1 MLLFSR
7 QSGWIGTLFRNYVH
21 PASRRPRR
29 RQLAGVTRVVSHQSK
44 AAFAELLEQRTLL
57 TVPPGFVPGPAGNEV
72 ITVSTDSG
80 GNLLLC
86 DISSTGLADNL
97 TLTVVN
103 TDLQIVDPDNVLV
116 TLVGTQV
123 SDHEVRVPLAQITT
137 LRVIAELNQGDDQLD
152 AVGLGASLH
161 LVASGGSGKDT
172 LTGGSLGDT
181 LLGGSGSD
189 SLSGGSGADII
200 QAGSG
205 SDVVSGDAGNDL
217 IFGGAGNDSL
227 SGDTGND
234 TSFGGQGRDTIDGGS
249 GSDVLSGFVGRDMIN
264 GGDDDDRVHGGAG
277 RDNLE
282 GGDGADSVV
291 GGGGRDTL
299 AGGADDDTLEGS
311 AGNDSISGNAGSDR
325 AIFSSDASFTITDA
339 LVTGA
344 GSDNID
350 TLEVVQVAA
359 GDSSNNIDATAV
371 TQFALVVSAGGGNDT
386 VFGGAMDDTLSGGD
400 GNDFVNGRNGGDIV
414 NGNGGN
420 DTLQGGTGLDFV
432 DGGDGDDNVQG
443 SGSSGDTLRGGPG
456 NDILDGGAGTGD
468 IISEVGDVSFTL
480 TMTQLTG
487 LGTDTVQNVEGAML
501 AGGASDNAINV
512 SASAIP
518 TTLTGNGGNDTITG
532 GAASDLLIETGDVD
546 FLLTDAG
553 LTGLGTDLFSGID
566 QVQLQGGSG
575 NNVLDASAS
584 TRAVTLSGG
593 DGNDT
598 LIGGQLADILFG
610 ESGNDHLTGNGGA
623 DNLLGGAGTDRLVE
637 AGDNDFTLGSG
648 SLNGAV
654 KDIIN
659 SFEEAELTGGA
670 SANTFLVTTF
680 DGPVTLNGGGG
691 NDSLEGTSF
700 DDSLNGGGGDDT
712 LKGEE
717 GSDTLNG
724 EAGTDNLLGGS
735 GSDSISGGDGNDRL
749 RGELGTD
756 TLLTGDD
763 TLHGGAGNDDIDG
776 EAGNDVIAAGP
787 DGDSVLGGTGDD
799 SLSGDGGADLISG
812 GAGND
817 TVDGGAGADD
827 LRGDEGSDSV
837 SGGTEN
843 DVLQGGDGNDVLDA
857 GDGDDTVGAGSGNDS
872 VTAGAGNDV
881 VNGLD
886 GLDTLHGDG
895 GNDTITGGLGNDELF
910 GGDGDDTTVGNEGND
925 TLNGGAGADTLNG
938 HEGNDSVDGGDGD
951 DAVLGD
957 AGDDT
962 LSGGGDQDFVDG
974 DIGNDSIHGGGG
986 NDELRGFDGDDT
998 IFGDSGQDSLL
1009 GMLGNDSLDGG
1020 DGSDIVLGDLGNDVV
1035 LGGADRD
1042 VLIGDHGSDRVNG
1055 DDGEDLVTGSSYRF
1069 DNDLASLAQLLAD
1082 WNADTSYATRVSQLE
1097 DDSYAYQWE
1106 SLALITDGGT
1116 LYDDYALDTVNG
1128 GAGQDYFGRP
1138 GEPTLATTDLTPDH
1152 DTNLET
1158 LNVSVFGNADP
1169 GFFPADM
1176 TEPGYLQTLND
1187 PTYSTPVTRI
1197 TGDPGVQMT
1206 LPVNTGGTA
1215 TVTWSAAV
1223 RTRYV
1228 TDSSWNVDSSL
1239 MILRSYD
1246 PAMPYQIV
1254 LDGST
1259 NQPLYLASLP
1269 SSNFRWSQDPTKSS
1283 IQYGFPQ
1290 LSTLD
1295 NDALGID
1302 GSMAVLPTTG
1312 PDDDIFIEY
1321 NVATGQVL
1329 RTVELPFNK
1338 LFSPKT
1344 TISFRNGNEYI
1355 AMFGLDKAN
1364 PSNGISVYVV
1374 QLNAAEG
1381 ADPVVASFALT
1392 DGTSGTPEP
1401 ENANA
1406 LDFSN
1411 LWFSPDGNHLLTLY
1425 GGSTVTTRSWRLLDV
1440 DYDAGTITSHV
1451 IPDLTSDAAFQTN
1464 GDRTKGHFP
1473 VNWSH
1478 PVFTT
1483 APDGDTY
1490 IVGVSG
1496 QFNGQPFTQAEITTS
1511 NGSVGSVLA
1520 YNVTDDTFHS
1530 LTDPTN
1536 ENLATHVI
1544 ATNTSNPEYVFVTYW
1559 NDTARGTK
1567 YSGEIIAIK
1576 LTDPFG
1582 TNGIIQLVHHR
1593 TSIAN
1598 VNYYGNTLPTVSPDG
1613 TKLVFSSTWGDVQ
1626 ASVSTYLLDLTSKL
1640 P

>member
-7 QSGWIGTLFRNYVH
+7 QSGWIGTLLRNFVH
-21 PASRRPRR
+21 PAGRRSRR
-29 RQLAGVTRVVSHQSK
+29 RQLAGVTRVVSHRSK
-44 AAFAELLEQRTLL
+44 VAFAEFLEERTLL

-97 TLTVVN
+97 TLTVVS

-152 AVGLGASLH
+152 AVGLGANLH

-181 LLGGSGSD
+181 ILGGSGSD
-189 SLSGGSGADII
+189 SLNGGSGADII

-249 GSDVLSGFVGRDMIN
+249 GSDVLRGFAGRDMIN
-264 GGDDDDRVHGGAG
+264 GGDDDDHVHGGAG

-291 GGGGRDTL
+291 GGIGQDTL
-299 AGGADDDTLEGS
+299 LGGADDDTLEGS

-325 AIFSSDASFTITDA
+325 AIFSSDTSFTISDA
-339 LVTGA
+339 LVIGA

-350 TLEVVQVAA
+350 MLEVVQVTA
-359 GDSSNNIDATAV
+359 GDSPNNIDATAV
-371 TQFALVVSAGGGNDT
+371 TQFALVISAGGGNDT
-386 VFGGAMDDTLSGGD
+386 VFGGALNDTLSGDD
-400 GNDFVNGRNGGDIV
+400 GADFVNGRNGGDV
-414 NGNGGN
+414 VSGNDGN
-420 DTLQGGTGLDFV
+420 DTLQGGTGVDFV

-443 SGSSGDTLRGGPG
+443 SGSSGDTIRGGLG
-456 NDILDGGAGTGD
+456 NDTLDGGAGTGD
-468 IISEVGDVSFTL
+468 IISEEGDVSFTL
-480 TMTQLTG
+480 TTTQLTG
-487 LGTDTVQNVEGAML
+487 LGTDTVLNIEGAML
-501 AGGASDNAINV
+501 VGGASDNAIDV
-512 SASAIP
+512 SASAMP
-518 TTLTGNGGNDTITG
+518 TTLTGNGGNDTLTG
-532 GAASDLLIETGDVD
+532 GAATDLLIETGDVD
-546 FLLTDAG
+546 LVLTDSG
-553 LTGLGTDLFSGID
+553 LTGLGTDVYSAID
-566 QVQLQGGSG
+566 QIQLRGGSG
-575 NNVLDASAS
+575 NNRIDASLS

-593 DGNDT
+593 DGDDT
-598 LIGGQLADILFG
+598 LIGGLLADILFG
-610 ESGNDHLTGNGGA
+610 EDGNDHLTGNGGA
-623 DNLLGGAGTDRLVE
+623 DNLLGGDGTDRLVE
-637 AGDNDFTLGSG
+637 SGDNDFTLGSG
-648 SLNGAV
+648 SLDGAV

-659 SFEEAELTGGA
+659 SFEEAKLTGGA
-670 SANTFLVTTF
+670 SANTFLITTF
-680 DGPVTLNGGGG
+680 AGPVTLDGGGG

-700 DDSLNGGGGDDT
+700 DDSLEGGDGDDT

-717 GSDTLNG
+717 GNDTLSG
-724 EAGTDNLLGGS
+724 DAGADNLLGGS

-763 TLHGGAGNDDIDG
+763 TLNGGAGNDDIDG
-776 EAGNDVIAAGP
+776 EAGNDVISAGP
-787 DGDSVLGGTGDD
+787 DDDSALGGV
-799 SLSGDGGADLISG
+799 
-812 GAGND
+812 GND
-817 TVDGGAGADD
+817 TVNGGAGADD
-827 LRGDEGSDSV
+827 LRGDDGSDTV
-837 SGGTEN
+837 SGGSEN
-843 DVLQGGDGNDVLDA
+843 DTLQ
-857 GDGDDTVGAGSGNDS
+857 
-872 VTAGAGNDV
+872 
-881 VNGLD
+881 
-886 GLDTLHGDG
+886 
-895 GNDTITGGLGNDELF
+895 GGLGNDL
-910 GGDGDDTTVGNEGND
+910 
-925 TLNGGAGADTLNG
+925 L
-938 HEGNDSVDGGDGD
+938 DGGDGD

-957 AGDDT
+957 AGSDT
-962 LSGGGDQDFVDG
+962 LSGGGDDDFVDG
-974 DIGNDSIHGGGG
+974 DIGNDSIHGDGG
-986 NDELRGFDGDDT
+986 NDELRGSDGDDT
-998 IFGDSGQDSLL
+998 VFGDAGQDSLL

-1042 VLIGDHGSDRVNG
+1042 VVIGDHGSDQVNG
-1055 DDGEDLVTGSSYRF
+1055 GDGDDLVTGSSYRF
-1069 DNDLASLAQLLAD
+1069 DNDLASLAQLLTD
-1082 WNADTSYATRVSQLE
+1082 WNAGTSYTTRVAQLE
-1097 DDSYAYQWE
+1097 DADYAYQWE
-1106 SLALITDGGT
+1106 ALALITDGGT

-1138 GEPTLATTDLTPDH
+1138 GEPTLATTDLTPDR
-1152 DTNLET
+1152 DANLET
-1158 LNVSVFGNADP
+1158 LNVSVFGNEDP
-1169 GFFPADM
+1169 GSFPADM

-1187 PTYSTPVTRI
+1187 PTYGTPTTRI
-1197 TGDPGVQMT
+1197 TGDPGEQMT
-1206 LPVNTGGTA
+1206 LPINTGGTA
-1215 TVTWSAAV
+1215 TVTWSGAV

-1228 TDSSWNVDSSL
+1228 TDSSWNIDSSL
-1239 MILRSYD
+1239 IILRSYD

-1259 NQPLYLASLP
+1259 HQPLYLASLP
-1269 SSNFRWSQDPTKSS
+1269 SSNFRWSQNPAKSN

-1302 GSMAVLPTTG
+1302 GSMAVLPTAG
-1312 PDDDIFIEY
+1312 PDDDVFVEY
-1321 NVATGQVL
+1321 NIATGQVL

-1344 TISFRNGNEYI
+1344 TISFRNGNEFI
-1355 AMFGLDKAN
+1355 AMFGIDKAN
-1364 PSNGISVYVV
+1364 PSSGISVYIV
-1374 QLNAAEG
+1374 QLDATEG
-1381 ADPVVASFALT
+1381 ADPIIASFPLT

-1440 DYDAGTITSHV
+1440 NYNSGAITSHV
-1451 IPDLTSDAAFQTN
+1451 IPELTGDAAFQTN

-1490 IVGVSG
+1490 VFGVSG
-1496 QFNGQPFTQAEITTS
+1496 QFNGQPFDQSEITTS

-1520 YNVTDDTFHS
+1520 FNVTDNTFHS

-1544 ATNTSNPEYVFVTYW
+1544 ATNTLNPEYVFVTYW
-1559 NDTARGTK
+1559 NDTTNPARGTK

-1613 TKLVFSSTWGDVQ
+1613 TKLIFSSTWGEVQ
-1626 ASVSTYLLDLTSKL
+1626 ASVSTYLLDLTSRL